1 MAKQKQHQTPK
12 TKKSSAIKAQLTS
25 TAKDATQPPAVD
37 TLAASTS
44 SVESHVE
51 KDKDTVL
58 RKLPSAW
65 SVAKKSLGVLRRHY
79 RLFLGIAAIYA
90 LLNILLVRGFSG
102 ATDLTPLKEIVSG
115 EYPGGVGQLTTGLT
129 LFALLFTASGTGSSD
144 VASAYQTFLI
154 VVTSLAVVWALRQV
168 MAGEERVRIRD
179 SFYKGMYP
187 LVPVLLVLLVV
198 LLQLLP
204 MILGAG
210 IYSLVVSNGI
220 AVNVT
225 ERILWSLVLFGGL
238 LTSLYL
244 VASSIFAAYIAALP
258 DMTPIKA
265 LRSARGLVRHR
276 RWSVLR
282 KLLFLPLAV
291 LVVSAVIMVPIIL
304 VLTPLAP
311 WIFFILSM
319 VGLVVIHA
327 YLYTL
332 YRELLV

>member
-65 SVAKKSLGVLRRHY
+65 SVAKKSLGV
-79 RLFLGIAAIYA
+79 LGIAAIYA